1 MEKNVTDRNEVAFI
15 MNFSV
20 CPFSEKKLDSFKSQ
34 TQIIQELTNGRFE
47 KSSVQITLC
56 TQAYKMVL

>member
-20 CPFSEKKLDSFKSQ
+20 CPFSEKLDPFKFQ

-47 KSSVQITLC
+47 RSSVQITLC